1 MDFVAGL
8 YGGDSIFGDHD
19 GSVMNLFPCSSVDD
33 GDGGDAGSLVGGS
46 GRDEGRMALSRC
58 EGREAGED
66 DYEHGKL
73 SFHKDSPD
81 R

>member
-1 MDFVAGL
+1 
-8 YGGDSIFGDHD
+8 
-19 GSVMNLFPCSSVDD
+19 
-33 GDGGDAGSLVGGS
+33 
-46 GRDEGRMALSRC
+46 MALSRC